1 MWTSP
6 SGKKYVGQ
14 AEDLAKRKTV
24 FLCEKAY
31 YAGSK
36 LQNARKKYP
45 DFTKWDYEVLEYC
58 SLDELSEREMFW
70 IAEKDSFKNGYN
82 MTIGGG
88 GARGADISEETREKQ
103 RQAKLGT
110 KMSESAK
117 AKMSMRRKGKKKTA
131 EHIQKIA
138 DSHRGKRL
146 SEEAK
151 QKLSEAQKAAHL
163 RNPDHYIHSQLT
175 KEKIRQ
181 ANIGLVHPTLR
192 KPIRQCDLKGNI
204 IREWECASVA
214 AKNLGFNASP
224 IAACLKGKSKTYRG
238 FQWRYSA
245 D

>member
-58 SLDELSEREMFW
+58 DLDKLSEREMFW
-70 IAEKDSFKNGYN
+70 IKEKDSFKRGYN

-103 RQAKLGT
+103 RKAKLGT

-117 AKMSMRRKGKKKTA
+117 AKMSMIRKGKKKTA
-131 EHIQKIA
+131 EHIRKIA
-138 DSHRGKRL
+138 EGNKGKTM
-146 SEEAK
+146 SDEAK
-151 QKLSEAQKAAHL
+151 RKLSEAQKAAHI
-163 RNPDHYIHSQLT
+163 RNPEHYIHSQVT
-175 KEKIRQ
+175 RAKISQ
-181 ANIGLVHPTLR
+181 SNTGLIYPTLR
-192 KPIRQCDLKGNI
+192 KPIKQCDLNGNL
-204 IREWECASVA
+204 IRIWECASVA
-214 AKNLGFNASP
+214 AKTLGFNTSP
-224 IAACLKGKSKTYRG
+224 MTGCLKGKTKTYKG
-238 FQWRYSA
+238 FQWKYA
-245 D
+245 